1 MTISFIT
8 LASMQQLRE
17 LLAGKPVDTPHK
29 ALTIIDIVLRQLAA
43 QRCIAD
49 LQLFYFFSFMFLFY
63 FQLRLLIL
71 DFQLL
76 VCGCLSYVSVGRFL
90 YSSDIKK
97 PQQLGGGLESWRG
110 FYQSIRPIQM
120 GLSLNIGGYSSNPL
134 GCFVFIEM
142 LLHNNLSPKVNIL
155 HFFPLLLMIQTCH
168 RLRSLN
174 HSLSLI
180 LLLRF

>member
-1 MTISFIT
+1 MDNGDDNSVTGSIGLLPSWPKQIYSNT
-8 LASMQQLRE
+8 LNVAKMLLRTY
-17 LLAGKPVDTPHK
+17 L
-29 ALTIIDIVLRQLAA
+29 
-43 QRCIAD
+43 
-49 LQLFYFFSFMFLFY
+49 Y
-63 FQLRLLIL
+63 FQLRILIL

-76 VCGCLSYVSVGRFL
+76 VCGCLRYVSVGRFL
-90 YSSDIKK
+90 YSPDIKK

-110 FYQSIRPIQM
+110 FYQSIRLIQM
-120 GLSLNIGGYSSNPL
+120 GLSLNIGGYSFNPL

-142 LLHNNLSPKVNIL
+142 LLHCNLSPKFNIL

>member
-76 VCGCLSYVSVGRFL
+76 VCGCLRYVSIGRA
-90 YSSDIKK
+90 
-97 PQQLGGGLESWRG
+97 QVMQLP
-110 FYQSIRPIQM
+110 F
-120 GLSLNIGGYSSNPL
+120 
-134 GCFVFIEM
+134 
-142 LLHNNLSPKVNIL
+142 
-155 HFFPLLLMIQTCH
+155 
-168 RLRSLN
+168 
-174 HSLSLI
+174 
-180 LLLRF
+180 

>member
-76 VCGCLSYVSVGRFL
+76 VCGCLRYVSVGRFL
-90 YSSDIKK
+90 YSPDIKK

-142 LLHNNLSPKVNIL
+142 LLHSNLSPKVNIL